1 MICESC
7 RFNRSSEVIGAE
19 LDGSLVLLHTRNW
32 TYLELN
38 ATGIEVWQQLER
50 PRSFAVLVAG
60 LLNEFEVDEECCRR
74 ETGAFIED
82 LVARQFIERLP
93 EPVSASRDV

>member
-1 MICESC
+1 MIRESC
-7 RFNRSSEVIGAE
+7 SFNRSAEVIGAE
-19 LDGSLVLLHTRNW
+19 LEGSLVLLHTSTW

-38 ATGIEVWQQLER
+38 ATGIEVWQLLER

-74 ETGAFIED
+74 ETQTFIED
-82 LVARQFIERLP
+82 LVAKRFIERLP
-93 EPVSASRDV
+93 EPICASRDG